1 MGLFIPFVTL
11 TFIFFGIFGC
21 FHEKHLRIF
30 GVFYEK
36 HLRKLIKSIIFAT
49 KIYRQIEDMERLF
62 KRKLYNRL
70 LEWKQVQNGK
80 SAILIEGARRV
91 GKSTLVEQFAK
102 NEYESYI
109 LVDFN
114 EASEEVKS
122 LFDNLMNKDYIFLQL
137 QAMYNVVL
145 KERKSVIIFDEVQKC
160 PLARQAIKYLV
171 KDGRY
176 DYIETGS
183 LISIKKNT
191 KDITIPSE
199 EERVTLYPM
208 DYEEFRWALGD
219 EASVPLLHTFFE
231 KRLPL
236 NQAHRDKMRDFRL
249 YMLIGGMPQA
259 VKTFIETNNFSM
271 VDHVKRGIIKVY
283 QEDFQKLDET
293 GRLETLFMEIPSQLN
308 QTNNRYKPY
317 AVLGDV
323 DDNKLL
329 ELLKD
334 LEDSKT
340 TLFSYHSNDPNV
352 GMSLTKDI
360 SKFKIFCAD
369 TGLFVTLAFWDKD
382 HTENI
387 IYQKLLNDKLSTNM
401 GYVYENI
408 IAQILTA
415 AGNKLFYY
423 TWKKD
428 ANHNYEIDFLLS
440 RGAKLHPIEV
450 KSSGYKTHKSLDA
463 FCQKFS
469 HNIEKRYLI
478 YTKDL
483 KQDED
488 TLLLPVYMTQFL

>member
-1 MGLFIPFVTL
+1 M
-11 TFIFFGIFGC
+11 
-21 FHEKHLRIF
+21 KRI
-30 GVFYEK
+30 
-36 HLRKLIKSIIFAT
+36 
-49 KIYRQIEDMERLF
+49 F

-91 GKSTLVEQFAK
+91 GKSTLIEQFAK

-109 LVDFN
+109 LIDFN
-114 EASEEVKS
+114 EASDEVKA
-122 LFDNLMNKDYIFLQL
+122 LFNNLMNKDFIFLQL
-137 QAMYNVVL
+137 QALYNVVL

-160 PLARQAIKYLV
+160 PPARQAIKYLV

-219 EASVPLLHTFFE
+219 EATVPLLRTFYE
-231 KRLPL
+231 KHLPL
-236 NQAHRDKMRDFRL
+236 DKAHRDKMRDFRL
-249 YMLIGGMPQA
+249 YMLVGGMPQA
-259 VKTFIETNNFSM
+259 VSAYIETNNFSM
-271 VDHVKRGIIKVY
+271 VDKAKRGIIKVY

-293 GRLETLFMEIPSQLN
+293 GRLETLFMEIPSQLS
-308 QTNNRYKPY
+308 QTNNRYKPF
-317 AVLGDV
+317 AVLGQI
-323 DDNKLL
+323 DDGKLL

-360 SKFKIFCAD
+360 SKFKIFCGD

-382 HTENI
+382 HTENV
-387 IYQKLLNDKLSTNM
+387 IYQKLLNDKLSTNL
-401 GYVYENI
+401 GYVYENV
-408 IAQILTA
+408 IAQMLA
-415 AGNKLFYY
+415 ASGNKLFYY
-423 TWKKD
+423 TWPKD
-428 ANHNYEIDFLLS
+428 ETHNYEIDFLLS
-440 RGAKLHPIEV
+440 RGAKLHPLEV
-450 KSSGYKTHKSLDA
+450 KSSGYKTHKSLDV
-463 FCQKFS
+463 FCQKYS
-469 HNIEKRYLI
+469 HVVERRYLI

-483 KQDED
+483 QKDEE
-488 TLLLPVYMTQFL
+488 TLMIPVYMTPFL

>member
-1 MGLFIPFVTL
+1 
-11 TFIFFGIFGC
+11 
-21 FHEKHLRIF
+21 
-30 GVFYEK
+30 
-36 HLRKLIKSIIFAT
+36 
-49 KIYRQIEDMERLF
+49 MERIF
-62 KRKLYNRL
+62 KRKLYDRL
-70 LEWKQVQNGK
+70 LEWKRVQNGK

-109 LVDFN
+109 LIDFN
-114 EASEEVKS
+114 ETSDEVKS
-122 LFDNLMNKDYIFLQL
+122 LFNNLMNKDFIFLQL
-137 QAMYNVVL
+137 QALYNVVL

-208 DYEEFRWALGD
+208 DYEEFRWAIGD
-219 EASVPLLHTFFE
+219 EATMPLLRTFYD
-231 KRLPL
+231 RQLPL
-236 NQAHRDKMRDFRL
+236 DKAHRDKMRDFRL
-249 YMLIGGMPQA
+249 YMLVGGMPQA
-259 VKTFIETNNFSM
+259 VNEYIETNNFSM

-293 GRLETLFMEIPSQLN
+293 GRLETLFMEIPSQLS
-308 QTNNRYKPY
+308 QASNRYKPY
-317 AVLGDV
+317 TVLGDV
-323 DDNKLL
+323 NDEKLV

-340 TLFSYHSNDPNV
+340 ALFSYHSNEPNV
-352 GMSLTKDI
+352 GMSLTKDR

-369 TGLFVTLAFWDKD
+369 TGIFVTLAFWDKD

-387 IYQKLLNDKLSTNM
+387 IYQKLLNDKLSTNL
-401 GYVYENI
+401 GYVYENM
-408 IAQILTA
+408 IAQVLATS
-415 AGNKLFYY
+415 GNKLFYY
-423 TWKKD
+423 TWPKD
-428 ANHNYEIDFLLS
+428 ETHNYEIDFLLS
-440 RGAKLHPIEV
+440 RGSKLHPIEV
-450 KSSGYKTHKSLDA
+450 KSSGYKSHASLDA
-463 FCQKFS
+463 FCHKYS
-469 HNIEKRYLI
+469 HVVGQRYLI

-483 KQDED
+483 KKDYE
-488 TLLLPVYMTQFL
+488 TILLPVYMTPFL

>member
-1 MGLFIPFVTL
+1 
-11 TFIFFGIFGC
+11 
-21 FHEKHLRIF
+21 
-30 GVFYEK
+30 
-36 HLRKLIKSIIFAT
+36 
-49 KIYRQIEDMERLF
+49 MERIF
-62 KRKLYNRL
+62 KRKLYDRL
-70 LEWKQVQNGK
+70 LEWKRIQNGK
-80 SAILIEGARRV
+80 TAILIEGARRV

-109 LVDFN
+109 LIDFN
-114 EASEEVKS
+114 EASVEVKS
-122 LFDNLMNKDYIFLQL
+122 LFNNLMDKDFIFLQL
-137 QAMYNVVL
+137 QALYNVVL

-191 KDITIPSE
+191 KNITIPSE

-219 EASVPLLHTFFE
+219 KATVPLLRTFYE

-236 NQAHRDKMRDFRL
+236 DKAHRDKMRDFRI

-259 VKTFIETNNFSM
+259 VKTYIETNNFSM
-271 VDHVKRGIIKVY
+271 VDQAKRGIIKVY

-293 GRLETLFMEIPSQLN
+293 GRLETLFMEIPSQLS
-308 QTNNRYKPY
+308 QTSNRYKPF
-317 AVLGDV
+317 AVLGQV
-323 DDNKLL
+323 DDDKLM

-340 TLFSYHSNDPNV
+340 VLFSYHSNEPNI
-352 GMSLTKDI
+352 GMSLAKDI

-387 IYQKLLNDKLSTNM
+387 IYQKLLNDKLSTNL

-408 IAQILTA
+408 VAQMLA
-415 AGNKLFYY
+415 ASGNKLFYY
-423 TWKKD
+423 TWSKD
-428 ANHNYEIDFLLS
+428 ETHNYEIDFLLS

-450 KSSGYKTHKSLDA
+450 KSSGYKSHKSLDV
-463 FCQKFS
+463 FCQKYS
-469 HNIEKRYLI
+469 HVVGQRYLI

-483 KQDED
+483 KKDEE
-488 TLLLPVYMTQFL
+488 TLLLPVYMTPFL

>member
-1 MGLFIPFVTL
+1 MPS
-11 TFIFFGIFGC
+11 
-21 FHEKHLRIF
+21 KND
-30 GVFYEK
+30 K
-36 HLRKLIKSIIFAT
+36 AKL
-49 KIYRQIEDMERLF
+49 MERIF
-62 KRKLYNRL
+62 KRKLYDRL
-70 LEWKQVQNGK
+70 LEWKRVQNGK
-80 SAILIEGARRV
+80 SAIMIEGARRV
-91 GKSTLVEQFAK
+91 GKSTLAEQFAK

-109 LVDFN
+109 LIDFN
-114 EASEEVKS
+114 EASDEVKS
-122 LFDNLMNKDYIFLQL
+122 LFNNLMNKDFIFLQL
-137 QAMYNVVL
+137 QALYNVVL

-191 KDITIPSE
+191 KGITIPSE
-199 EERVTLYPM
+199 EDRVTLYPM

-219 EASVPLLHTFFE
+219 EATVPLLRTFYE
-231 KRLPL
+231 RRLPL
-236 NQAHRDKMRDFRL
+236 DKAHRDKMRDFRL
-249 YMLIGGMPQA
+249 YMLVGGMPQA
-259 VKTFIETNNFSM
+259 VNTYIETNNFSL
-271 VDHVKRGIIKVY
+271 VDYTKRGIINVY
-283 QEDFQKLDET
+283 RDDFQKFDPS
-293 GRLETLFMEIPSQLN
+293 GRLEMLFMEIPSQLS

-317 AVLGDV
+317 TVLGEV
-323 DDNKLL
+323 DDDKLL

-360 SKFKIFCAD
+360 SKFKVFCAD

-387 IYQKLLNDKLSTNM
+387 IYQKLLNDKLSTNL

-408 IAQILTA
+408 IAQVLA
-415 AGNKLFYY
+415 ASGNKLFYY
-423 TWKKD
+423 TWPKD
-428 ANHNYEIDFLLS
+428 ETHNYEIDFLLS

-450 KSSGYKTHKSLDA
+450 KSSGYKAHRSLDV
-463 FCQKFS
+463 FCEKYS
-469 HNIEKRYLI
+469 HVVERRYLI

-483 KQDED
+483 KRDME